1 MEPLAAASIGQVH
14 KAKLKEND
22 QDVVVKLLRPNISE
36 TIKRDLDI
44 LIHFSLW
51 ISNKSTWAK
60 NIGFLDLA
68 HGFSIAMKE
77 EIDFKIE
84 ARNFEQVSD
93 SLKNS
98 ETKVKIPKVYKNTV
112 IQKYLCLNF

>member
-1 MEPLAAASIGQVH
+1 MASLSQ
-14 KAKLKEND
+14 
-22 QDVVVKLLRPNISE
+22 
-36 TIKRDLDI
+36 
-44 LIHFSLW
+44 
-51 ISNKSTWAK
+51 
-60 NIGFLDLA
+60 
-68 HGFSIAMKE
+68 MKE

-112 IQKYLCLNF
+112 IQKYLCLNFRWSKC